1 MLRIPP
7 SEFADE
13 RNDAAPRTRLTG
25 EQPQTD
31 DVMRMRAPDQPI
43 SDGTQLTRD
52 AATRAEDIN
61 ALLANNGLEPGD
73 VSKLLRY
80 YALRSK
86 QRSSHGAL
94 ESCKLMGML
103 LILRP
108 RRNCKTRQEPQDQ
121 SNCRRT
127 RKFLLHDTDGRR
139 LMCTLPI

>member
-13 RNDAAPRTRLTG
+13 RNGAAPRTRLTG
-25 EQPQTD
+25 EQHQTD

-103 LILRP
+103 LDRLF
-108 RRNCKTRQEPQDQ
+108 
-121 SNCRRT
+121 
-127 RKFLLHDTDGRR
+127 FLLYLILIIVSLLFLFPRH
-139 LMCTLPI
+139 